1 MSDAQIGIVG
11 GVGPLAGIDLARK
24 ITSNTVAATD
34 QDHIPLTLISIPS
47 SIEDRTRFLLGE
59 SGINPAYAVVSIIHL
74 LAAAGATVIG
84 IPCNTMHAPPIFDVI
99 LGETRSSHPGI
110 ELVNMVDE
118 VIRAIRNRYRDASGI
133 GILTTAGGYR
143 TALYSGAL
151 GHAGLR
157 PVVPDAELQDRLHE
171 AIYSREFGIKARPDR
186 IPQRALDAVV
196 EAVQFLRDRGAKTVI
211 AGCTELAY
219 AITEPALCGVPIVSS
234 TEVLARA
241 LVARAA
247 PEKVRRV
254 NGRR

>member
-1 MSDAQIGIVG
+1 MSDAHIGIVG
-11 GVGPLAGIDLARK
+11 GVGPLAGVDLARK
-24 ITSNTVAATD
+24 IMSNTVASTD

-59 SGINPAYAVVSIIHL
+59 SIINPAHAVVSIVGQ

-99 LGETRSSHPGI
+99 LRETRSSHPGI
-110 ELVNMVDE
+110 QIVSMVEE
-118 VIRAIRNRYRDASGI
+118 VVRTLCDRFGPASAV

-143 TALYSGAL
+143 TALYSSAFSG
-151 GHAGLR
+151 AGLR
-157 PVVPDAELQDRLHE
+157 PIVPDEQGRSRVHE
-171 AIYSREFGIKARPDR
+171 AIYSPEYGIKAHPDR
-186 IPQRALDAVV
+186 VSNRALEVIADAVQ
-196 EAVQFLRDRGAKTVI
+196 ELRDLGAEAVI

-219 AITEPALCGVPIVSS
+219 AITEPTLYGVPIVSS
-234 TEVLARA
+234 TDVLARA

-247 PEKVRRV
+247 PEKLRRV

>member
-186 IPQRALDAVV
+186 IPQRRQNSHSRLHRAR
-196 EAVQFLRDRGAKTVI
+196 LRDHRTRSMRRADRQLDRGAGPCPRRPGG
-211 AGCTELAY
+211 AGE
-219 AITEPALCGVPIVSS
+219 G
-234 TEVLARA
+234 
-241 LVARAA
+241 
-247 PEKVRRV
+247 EKGKR
-254 NGRR
+254 